1 MTGASMI
8 GKTLGQALF
17 RRMYSNVTRQDGHPW
32 NISPDGKR
40 FLMMKEA
47 GLVGAAKAEDPAE
60 NKHRS

>member
-1 MTGASMI
+1 MI

-40 FLMMKEA
+40 FLMMKEP
-47 GLVGAAKAEDPAE
+47 V
-60 NKHRS
+60 